1 MHPRED
7 RVRKLMLESNAV
19 RPARIPEGAPFHLDE
34 EQIRFFNENGYLRLE
49 RLTTPEEAQQIRA
62 ALKEL
67 FEKRAGEKEG
77 AFADLVAGAEHGDKM
92 SSPQILN
99 PVNYLPKLHRTQ
111 CFQSALQLAKQLL
124 GDEARC
130 FFDLT
135 ILKEP
140 RVGAATPWHQDEA
153 FRDPNFEYRELTVW
167 VALQDVAA
175 EGGCLQ
181 FIPKSHQRP
190 VLDHHSANN
199 DPTSQA
205 LEAAADFDPTSAVTC
220 ALPIGGC
227 TVHHHR
233 TLHHAAA
240 NTSAVPRFTYIM
252 TFGVTPKPL
261 TEYRTF
267 PWLNEKAAP
276 IQARKREWMR
286 RGGLF
291 ITIWRR
297 LRRGDM
303 INWQAASYGLKRSI
317 KILRRGL

>member
-49 RLTTPEEAQQIRA
+49 RLTTPEDAQQIRA

-124 GDEARC
+124 GDDARC

-135 ILKEP
+135 ILKKP
-140 RVGAATPWHQDEA
+140 RIGAATPWHQDEA
-153 FRDPNFEYRELTVW
+153 FRDPNFEYNELTVW
-167 VALQDVAA
+167 VALQEVMP
-175 EGGCLQ
+175 ETGCLQ
-181 FIPKSHQRP
+181 FIPKSHVAP
-190 VLDHHSANN
+190 VLPHRSANN

-205 LEAAADFDPTSAVTC
+205 IECIGAFDTSTAVAC
-220 ALPIGGC
+220 PLKLGGC
-227 TVHHHR
+227 TIHNQR
-233 TLHHAAA
+233 TLHCAAP
-240 NTSAVPRFTYIM
+240 NISDIPRFAYIM
-252 TFGVTPKPL
+252 TFGVTPRP
-261 TEYRTF
+261 TVEPRAF
-267 PWLNEKAAP
+267 PWLSQKQTQ
-276 IQARKREWMR
+276 IQARKKQWMR
-286 RGGLF
+286 HGGVVVTL
-291 ITIWRR
+291 WRR
-297 LRRGDM
+297 LRRGDLT
-303 INWQAASYGLKRSI
+303 NWQALVYGAKRSMR
-317 KILRRGL
+317 ILRRGI